1 MMVCSDGMAKMTC
14 RTTFALDDKT
24 IQRLKH
30 LAARWRVSQAE
41 VVRRAV
47 AQAAAQPEPQVSDP
61 VATLQHLQESG
72 LGLDSKK
79 AEAYLAQVYADRKR
93 WRGGK

>member
-1 MMVCSDGMAKMTC
+1 MAKMTW
-14 RTTFALDDKT
+14 RTTFALDYET

-30 LAARWRVSQAE
+30 LAARWQVSQAE

-47 AQAAAQPEPQVSDP
+47 AQAEAQPEAQISDP
-61 VATLQHLQESG
+61 VAMLRHLQESG
-72 LGLDSKK
+72 QDLDSKK